1 MNVGILITGGSGFIG
16 LNLAERLL
24 GAGQDVVIFGHAP
37 PPDSALTEFST
48 LAGRVE
54 LVLGDIC
61 NSSDLDRAFT
71 AMPIDRVIHAAAVT
85 ANLERER
92 ASPRMIMDV
101 NLIGAIELVDAMR
114 RHRVRRLLL
123 ASSVAVYGFPD
134 LPTDGQC
141 EETRCPEPANLY
153 GISKLAAEQTA
164 LRLAQLHDLTLTIAR
179 IGPAYGPWEYHS
191 GVRDVLSP
199 QWQSVDLARA
209 GRPVTFTRAATGDW
223 LYARDAAAGLIAL
236 LEARKLRHMIYN
248 VGSGTRWSLDA
259 WADELAAQIPGFT
272 GNTDT
277 IPSNE
282 ASVRVQTAQDRA
294 AMAITRLTEDTS
306 YVPEY
311 GLKSSLA
318 DYLSWLDAH
327 PNFPRS

>member
-1 MNVGILITGGSGFIG
+1 VGILITGGSGFVG
-16 LNLAERLL
+16 LNLVEQLL

-37 PPDSALTEFST
+37 PPESALAEFSA
-48 LAGRVE
+48 LAGQCMMI
-54 LVLGDIC
+54 LGDIC
-61 NSSDLDRAFT
+61 SGADLDRAFK

-101 NLIGAIELVDAMR
+101 NLIGAIELLEAMR
-114 RHRVRRLLL
+114 RHHVRRVLL
-123 ASSVAVYGFPD
+123 ASSVAVYGFPNV
-134 LPTDGQC
+134 PPDGVC
-141 EETRCPEPANLY
+141 EESRCPEPANLY
-153 GISKLAAEQTA
+153 GISKLAAEQSA
-164 LRLAQLHDLTLTIAR
+164 LRLAHLHDLTLTIAR

-209 GRPVTFTRAATGDW
+209 GRPVTFSRPAIGDW
-223 LYARDAAAGLIAL
+223 LYSRDAAAGLIAL
-236 LEARKLRHMIYN
+236 LEAQDLRHMIYN

-259 WADELAAQIPGFT
+259 WVEGLAAKIPGFT
-272 GNTDT
+272 RGTGAALSD
-277 IPSNE
+277 E

-294 AMAITRLTEDTS
+294 AMAIQRITEDTS
-306 YVPEY
+306 YVPRY
-311 GLKSSLA
+311 GLDSSLA

-327 PNFPRS
+327 PDFPRSS